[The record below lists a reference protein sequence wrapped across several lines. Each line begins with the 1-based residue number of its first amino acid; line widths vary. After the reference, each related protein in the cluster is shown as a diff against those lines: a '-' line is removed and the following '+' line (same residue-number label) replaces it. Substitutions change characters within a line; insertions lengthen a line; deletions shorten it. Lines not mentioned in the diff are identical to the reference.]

1 MPKELESQLLPF
13 QREGVRFA
21 LKRGGRVLIADE
33 MGLGKTLQA
42 IAVVSCLETEWPVLI
57 VVPSSLR
64 LQWAAVSFTFPL
76 YHSPWVF
83 KCLCFA
89 EV

>member
-1 MPKELESQLLPF
+1 MNGQDLLSVGKF
-13 QREGVRFA
+13 SIDFFFGWEIMA
-21 LKRGGRVLIADE
+21 LI
-33 MGLGKTLQA
+33 LQA